1 MNKCDR
7 KQNLSSKSILFTAYS
22 PCRELLKY
30 MQPLLITGSDTNVG
44 KTILTAALAAYWQTH
59 RHPETLG
66 IYKPLQAGEG
76 DREFYHR
83 TFKLSQSM
91 DEITPLY
98 FETPIAPAIA
108 AVREG
113 KHIDLGL
120 IWQQFQALQQRY
132 ACLLVEG
139 MGGLGSP
146 ITYEYTVSD
155 LARDWHIATVLVVPV
170 RLGAIGQAVANVALA
185 KLQKVDLKGIVL
197 SCAQPCSD
205 EEIEAWAPSDLIS
218 SLTNIPVLGILPY
231 LPDITDIAN
240 LARASSALDLER
252 LGF

>member
-1 MNKCDR
+1 
-7 KQNLSSKSILFTAYS
+7 
-22 PCRELLKY
+22 
-30 MQPLLITGSDTNVG
+30 MQPLLISGTDTNVG
-44 KTILTAALAAYWQTH
+44 KTILTAALAAYWQTY
-59 RHPETLG
+59 RKPETLG

-76 DREFYHR
+76 DREFYR
-83 TFKLSQSM
+83 DTFKLSQSLS
-91 DEITPLY
+91 EITPLY

-113 KHIDLGL
+113 KYINLGL

-132 ACLLVEG
+132 DCLLVEG

-146 ITYEYTVSD
+146 ITYEYTVAD

-170 RLGAIGQAVANVALA
+170 RLGAIGQAVANAALA
-185 KLQKVDLKGIVL
+185 KLQKVGLKGIVL
-197 SCAQPCSD
+197 SCDRLCSD
-205 EEIEAWAPSDLIS
+205 AEIEAWAPSDLIY

-240 LARASSALDLER
+240 LARAASDLDLER
-252 LGF
+252 IGF

>member
-1 MNKCDR
+1 MEV
-7 KQNLSSKSILFTAYS
+7 LTSSKSILFT
-22 PCRELLKY
+22 PRELLKY
-30 MQPLLITGSDTNVG
+30 MQPLLIAGTDTDVG
-44 KTILTAALAAYWQTH
+44 KTILTAALAAYWQTY
-59 RHPETLG
+59 RNPETLG

-91 DEITPLY
+91 GEINPLY
-98 FETPIAPAIA
+98 FDNPIAPAIA

-113 KHIDLGL
+113 KQIDLGL
-120 IWQQFQALQQRY
+120 IWQQFQALQQKY

-146 ITYEYTVSD
+146 ITYEYTVAD

-185 KLQKVDLKGIVL
+185 TLQKVNLKGIVL
-197 SCAQPCSD
+197 SCAQPCSAA
-205 EEIEAWAPSDLIS
+205 EIEVWAPSDLIS

-231 LPDITDIAN
+231 LPDISDVAN
-240 LARASSALDLER
+240 LARAASNLDLER
-252 LGF
+252 IGL